1 VSKGWRKGRFGF
13 ETRGVLRLSKIDI
26 KLQTVLTSPSSTGA
40 SYGMSGAVSP
50 NLFSDDGSL
59 VGMAFHGTHEV
70 VGNQIASNGFHLPGK
85 ASAEQRMGRGVY
97 FWEGSQRAAQ
107 RWARKHYSDDKQ
119 CAIRARLKLGK
130 HINLNILEH
139 QEAFSLIAKEML
151 RSANGRSV
159 SEGQVFNFLVNK
171 GWIHTARRVHFWDEK
186 QQFLAEGVDEP
197 WATGP
202 SDTMLCVYITALIEA
217 PCIVWRSS

>member
-1 VSKGWRKGRFGF
+1 
-13 ETRGVLRLSKIDI
+13 
-26 KLQTVLTSPSSTGA
+26 
-40 SYGMSGAVSP
+40 
-50 NLFSDDGSL
+50 
-59 VGMAFHGTHEV
+59 
-70 VGNQIASNGFHLPGK
+70 
-85 ASAEQRMGRGVY
+85 
-97 FWEGSQRAAQ
+97 
-107 RWARKHYSDDKQ
+107 
-119 CAIRARLKLGK
+119 LKLGK